1 MMEKEQADK
10 KLVRVG
16 GSVMVG
22 LPKKIRRQL
31 NMGVGDK
38 VRIWPVGEDY
48 MLIEKI
54 ERVRGD
60 NTYLRN

>member
-1 MMEKEQADK
+1 MVKKEPEDK

-22 LPKKIRRQL
+22 LPKKIRRAL

-38 VRIWPVGEDY
+38 LRMWPVGEEY
-48 MLIEKI
+48 ILMEKI
-54 ERVRGD
+54 ESVRGA
-60 NTYLRN
+60 NTRFRS

>member
-1 MMEKEQADK
+1 MMKKEPADK

-22 LPKKIRRQL
+22 LPTKIRRQL

-38 VRIWPVGEDY
+38 IRMWPVGEDY
-48 MLIEKI
+48 ILMEKI
-54 ERVRGD
+54 ESVRGD
-60 NTYLRN
+60 NTYLRH

>member
-22 LPKKIRRQL
+22 LPTKIRRQL

>member
-1 MMEKEQADK
+1 MMKNEQADK

-22 LPKKIRRQL
+22 LPTKIRRQL

-54 ERVRGD
+54 ESVRGD
-60 NTYLRN
+60 NTYLRH

>member
-1 MMEKEQADK
+1 MMEKKQADK

-22 LPKKIRRQL
+22 LPTKIRRQL

-38 VRIWPVGEDY
+38 IRMWPVGEDY
-48 MLIEKI
+48 ILIEKI
-54 ERVRGD
+54 ESVRGD
-60 NTYLRN
+60 NTYLRH

>member
-1 MMEKEQADK
+1 MMKNEKADK

-22 LPKKIRRQL
+22 LPTKIRRQL

-38 VRIWPVGEDY
+38 IRMWPVY
-48 MLIEKI
+48 NLFLCISC
-54 ERVRGD
+54 V
-60 NTYLRN
+60 